1 MGTDITK
8 QETLDDEAEEA
19 QLLAVVVDAARTDP
33 EAAKWLDERD
43 PTGERRRHLGF
54 EVTKTAGE

>member
-8 QETLDDEAEEA
+8 PEPPDDEAEEA

-33 EAAKWLDERD
+33 EAAKWLEERD
-43 PTGERRRHLGF
+43 PTGEKRRRLGF
-54 EVTKTAGE
+54 EVTKTAHE